1 MLHRYL
7 AIEEIESSRGTQL
20 FLDLLYCRCRFGSL
34 SRWPRLQR
42 WWRQLAEEPDFPWTL
57 YVLIPKAGTLDDVP
71 PRWGGV
77 VDSINTNTLR
87 LLDDVKTQLNETQKL
102 NSRVQGELQTNLDSV
117 KTDITDIKTTMDSQ
131 VTEITD
137 FKTDIKTTMDSQMT
151 DFKTDIT
158 DIKTKMDSQ
167 MAQVKTE
174 LKAEMESQIAEVKA
188 DLGAMS
194 AQMSELKELIKA
206 LAPRDSS
213 RAPLQ

>member
-1 MLHRYL
+1 M
-7 AIEEIESSRGTQL
+7 
-20 FLDLLYCRCRFGSL
+20 
-34 SRWPRLQR
+34 
-42 WWRQLAEEPDFPWTL
+42 
-57 YVLIPKAGTLDDVP
+57 
-71 PRWGGV
+71 

-131 VTEITD
+131 TTEI
-137 FKTDIKTTMDSQMT
+137 TDIKTTMDSQMT
-151 DFKTDIT
+151 DIKTDIKADIT

-194 AQMSELKELIKA
+194 AQMSELKELLIRA
-206 LAPRDSS
+206 LPPS
-213 RAPLQ
+213 